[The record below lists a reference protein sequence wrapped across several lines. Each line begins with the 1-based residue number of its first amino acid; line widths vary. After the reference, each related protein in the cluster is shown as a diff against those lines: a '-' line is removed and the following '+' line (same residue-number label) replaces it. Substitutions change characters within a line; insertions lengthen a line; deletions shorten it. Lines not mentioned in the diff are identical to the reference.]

1 MTTIFLGGA
10 LLIGAIL
17 FVLAWRRD
25 ILIQRRRREALRRLE
40 GPPWDEQA

>member
-1 MTTIFLGGA
+1 MMGMFLGGA

-17 FVLAWRRD
+17 FILAWRRD
-25 ILIQRRRREALRRLE
+25 ILIQRRREEALRRLE